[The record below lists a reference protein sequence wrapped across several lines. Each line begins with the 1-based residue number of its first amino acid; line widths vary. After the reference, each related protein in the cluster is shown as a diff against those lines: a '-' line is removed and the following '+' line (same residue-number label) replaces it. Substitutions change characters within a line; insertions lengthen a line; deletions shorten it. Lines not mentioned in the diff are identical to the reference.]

1 MGPEVKK
8 LIIIHG
14 WTYTIEPWTRT
25 VDLLKAQGI
34 EVEQLRVPGLTE
46 PSDKV
51 WTIEDYVEWLREKL
65 TGQQDV
71 AVLGHS
77 NGGRIAMNYLT
88 KYPNTFEQLIL
99 LNSAGIFYK
108 PEAMSLKRRVARVV
122 AKVGK
127 PLARLPLVRKVFYR
141 IIGSDYGRA
150 PENMKKTL
158 GNMLESDKHLDLS
171 RVNVG
176 KIDILWG
183 KDDQTTPV
191 GMGRMIHEG
200 LTGSSLREFDDWRH
214 APYITH
220 PEELA
225 EAILEA
231 LK

>member
-1 MGPEVKK
+1 MKK

-14 WTYTIEPWTRT
+14 WTYTIEPWTKT
-25 VDLLKAQGI
+25 VELLQRAGV

-46 PSDKV
+46 PSNKV
-51 WTIEDYVEWLREKL
+51 WTVDDYVEWLREEL
-65 TGQQDV
+65 AGHQNV
-71 AVLGHS
+71 VVLGHS
-77 NGGRIAMNYLT
+77 NGGRIAMNYLA
-88 KYPNTFEQLIL
+88 KYPSSFEQLIL

-122 AKVGK
+122 AKIGK
-127 PLARLPLVRKVFYR
+127 PLAKLPLVRKVFYR

-158 GNMLESDKHLDLS
+158 SNMLESDKQLDLS
-171 RVNVG
+171 QVKVD

-191 GMGRMIHEG
+191 GMGRVLHGG
-200 LTGSSLREFDDWRH
+200 LAGSSLQEFSDWRH

-225 EAILEA
+225 EAILEV
-231 LK
+231 LQ